1 MDIKNKQNDA
11 PAQGQSSNLDNGNN
25 PKGLAGLKES
35 RKTNENKSGTAY
47 LRGEQ
52 MGNNRG

>member
-11 PAQGQSSNLDNGNN
+11 PAKGQSPSLDNGNN
-25 PKGLAGLKES
+25 PKGVSSLKES
-35 RKTNENKSGTAY
+35 RKTGEIKQGTSF

-52 MGNNRG
+52 MGQNK